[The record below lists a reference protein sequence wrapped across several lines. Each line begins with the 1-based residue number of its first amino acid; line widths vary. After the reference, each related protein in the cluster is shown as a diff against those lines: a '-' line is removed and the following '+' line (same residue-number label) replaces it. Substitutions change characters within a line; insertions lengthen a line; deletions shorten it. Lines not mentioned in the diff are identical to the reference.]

1 MESTQSAKDRA
12 RAAYEAALAQARAAA
27 YAAAVSALLTEEETE
42 ILTRAAEIVNRIN
55 GDGLSIRFTGTGWR
69 IEGIEYAAPPAAN
82 TPARQTASAPAAP
95 SRERTDWVTL
105 YNKVIEQGGTL
116 ELRYQNRFYPIWYK
130 DNRWECLIGDAV
142 YSGVSV
148 TDLGKSVTGW
158 GGFAAPRHVYVK
170 LGDWRK
176 PVAEF
181 EA

>member
-27 YAAAVSALLTEEETE
+27 YEAAVRALLSEDE
-42 ILTRAAEIVNRIN
+42 IQVLKRATEIVNRIN
-55 GDGLSIRFTGTGWR
+55 GDGLSIRFTTTGWK

-95 SRERTDWVTL
+95 ARERTDWVAL
-105 YNKVIEQGGTL
+105 YERVTQQGGTM
-116 ELRYQNRFYPIWYK
+116 EIRYQNRFYPIWYQEGK
-130 DNRWECLIGDAV
+130 WHCLVADAT

-148 TDLGKSVTGW
+148 TELGKSVTGW

-170 LGDWRK
+170 IGDWRK
-176 PVAEF
+176 PVAEY
-181 EA
+181 E